1 MSQPAVQK
9 HPGYVIESEGQRVL
23 SKKMLDVLVRQV
35 TGGGEAEGLTP
46 DAEEFILQMAD
57 DFVDDVVTSACRLAK
72 LRSSSTLDIRD
83 IQLILE
89 RNYNMRISGFS
100 ADDLRTV
107 RKPNP
112 SPSWAA
118 KMSAVQAAK
127 MTQGRTE

>member
-1 MSQPAVQK
+1 
-9 HPGYVIESEGQRVL
+9 
-23 SKKMLDVLVRQV
+23 
-35 TGGGEAEGLTP
+35 
-46 DAEEFILQMAD
+46 FILQMAD

-83 IQLILE
+83 IQLVLE

-112 SPSWAA
+112 APAWAA